1 MQLSRLAYFFIVA
14 ISLVVTLIY
23 GQELLIPFVFAL
35 LLWFIVRQCKK
46 QMNKIGFIKRFLPSG
61 LKTVL
66 VSVFLFGV
74 LSLVSNV
81 LTDNI
86 NNIAQSYYKYESN
99 VDNLISTLNSTLNI
113 NVEEQ
118 IETHVQDFDFG
129 NILGSILNSITD
141 LLGSAFMI
149 LLYTVFVFLEESNFR
164 NKIHLLFPDKERH
177 DAFSKILGRIESS
190 IAKYLGLKT
199 FVSFLTAFFSFIVLW
214 IIGIDSPVFW
224 SSLIFMLNFIPNI
237 GSLIATVFPSIYCLL
252 QFGGYEEGLIVLGLV
267 GTIQSLVGNF
277 IEPKIMGN
285 SMNISALVT
294 ILALTFWGAIWGI
307 TGMILSVPITMIM
320 ILIFSQFESTRGV
333 AILLSENGE
342 IDGRRKS

>member
-46 QMNKIGFIKRFLPSG
+46 QMNKIGFIKKFLPSG
-61 LKTVL
+61 LKTVI
-66 VSVFLFGV
+66 VSIFLFGV
-74 LSLVSNV
+74 LGLVSNV

-99 VDNLISTLNSTLNI
+99 VDKLINTLNSTFKI

-118 IETHVQDFDFG
+118 IETHLQDFDFG

-164 NKIHLLFPDKERH
+164 NKIHLLFPDEAKH
-177 DAFSKILGRIESS
+177 KAFSRILSRIESS

-199 FVSFLTAFFSFIVLW
+199 FVSFLTSFCSFIVLW
-214 IIGIDSPVFW
+214 FVGIDAPIFW

-252 QFGGYEEGLIVLGLV
+252 QFGGYEEGLLVLGLV

-320 ILIFSQFESTRGV
+320 ILIFSQFESTKGV

-342 IDGRRKS
+342 IDGRKKD